1 MSDAVR
7 DDLSKKDR
15 SELQTI
21 ITALG
26 GKPSSRAKKDEL
38 IEMVLELTAG
48 DEDEL
53 ADKKMPTERA
63 SEERGSSRSGRN
75 GAEEPAGGNGG
86 GKREDDG
93 KGTADK
99 RTADKAVA
107 ADSGSDEA
115 AGGGDDPNRKEPQ
128 TDDGN
133 VRTEPAKDEED
144 DSPNRRRRR
153 RGRSRDREEENV
165 NTEPQPVGGNL
176 DLREEGYGFLRVDG
190 ALPSPEDVYVPLKTV
205 RVFGLRKGDYVSGT
219 ARPAARNERNAALH
233 SLELI
238 NDKDPELVKD
248 RARFDKLTPVFPN
261 EALSLETDASI
272 VGRIIDLTVP
282 LGKGQRALLVAPPE
296 TGVTTLLTE
305 IARAVETNHA
315 DARLLVML
323 LADRPEE
330 ITRIGRK
337 LESGEVIA
345 SGFDRSPE
353 EQVAVAEMALERAK
367 RMVEEGSDVVL
378 LVDGLT
384 ALVRAYNLTASAGGR
399 LLSGGVDASAIYP
412 AKRFFGA
419 ARALEEGGSLTIIA
433 AVASETGSPVDELI
447 LEEFRGTAT
456 AEIHLSRRLAD
467 RGTFPAIDLKRSFT
481 RSEDQLFDAEE
492 AELVSKLRASVADDD
507 PLVAMQNLL
516 DRVSQT
522 SSNAELLS

>member
-48 DEDEL
+48 EGGDNAENGKPAERS
-53 ADKKMPTERA
+53 DKD
-63 SEERGSSRSGRN
+63 RGSSPAGRN

-86 GKREDDG
+86 E
-93 KGTADK
+93 KGENDSKGAGDK
-99 RTADKAVA
+99 PA
-107 ADSGSDEA
+107 A
-115 AGGGDDPNRKEPQ
+115 AGASKDEDARGGQDPNRKEPQ
-128 TDDGN
+128 ADDGN
-133 VRTEPAKDEED
+133 LRAEPARDEED
-144 DSPNRRRRR
+144 DAPNRRRRR
-153 RGRSRDREEENV
+153 RGRSRDREEESV

-233 SLELI
+233 SLEMI
-238 NDKDPELVKD
+238 NDKEPEQAKD
-248 RARFDKLTPVFPN
+248 RPRFDKLTPIFPN
-261 EALSLETDASI
+261 EALSLETDVSV

-282 LGKGQRALLVAPPE
+282 LGKGQRALVVAPPD
-296 TGVTTLLTE
+296 TGVTTLLTD
-305 IARAVETNHA
+305 IAKAVETNHA

-330 ITRIGRK
+330 ITEISRG
-337 LESGEVIA
+337 LEGGEVIA
-345 SGFDRSPE
+345 SPFDRSPE
-353 EQVAVAEMALERAK
+353 EQTAVAEMAIERAK

-384 ALVRAYNLTASAGGR
+384 ALVRAHNMIAPAGGR
-399 LLSGGVDASAIYP
+399 LLGGGVDASAIYP

-419 ARALEEGGSLTIIA
+419 ARALEEGGSLTIVA
-433 AVASETGSPVDELI
+433 AVTSETGSPVDDLV

-467 RGTFPAIDLKRSFT
+467 RGVFPAIDIDHSFT
-481 RSEDQLFDAEE
+481 RAEDHLLDAEE
-492 AELVSKLRASVADDD
+492 IELVTKLRRAVADDD

-516 DRVSQT
+516 DRVGQT
-522 SSNAELLS
+522 SSNAELLT